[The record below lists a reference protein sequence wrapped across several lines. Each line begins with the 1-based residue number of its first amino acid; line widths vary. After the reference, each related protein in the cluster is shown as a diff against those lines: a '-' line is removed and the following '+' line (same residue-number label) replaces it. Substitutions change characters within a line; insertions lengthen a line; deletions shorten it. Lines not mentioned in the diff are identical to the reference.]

1 MNLVR
6 SAAAIVAGILLA
18 YGLPWL
24 LERVL
29 VESLAGRNLQSA
41 AEYYAI
47 RNTGGV
53 IAARLLMAVFL
64 SILAGH
70 TAARIAKDDAVRT
83 VAIAAAALSMML
95 MWEFTGGEFAS
106 ATPVWMRVAL
116 VLITGPAMVFGA
128 YVRAAVAQL
137 KENP

>member
-1 MNLVR
+1 MSLVR
-6 SAAAIVAGILLA
+6 SVAAIVAGMLLA

-41 AEYYAI
+41 DEYYAL

-53 IAARLLMAVFL
+53 LAARVGMAVFL
-64 SILAGH
+64 GILAGH
-70 TAARIAKDDAVRT
+70 TAARVARDDAVRT
-83 VAIAAAALSMML
+83 VAIAAAALSMVL

-106 ATPVWMRVAL
+106 ATPMWMRVAL
-116 VLITGPAMVFGA
+116 VAVTGPAMVFGA